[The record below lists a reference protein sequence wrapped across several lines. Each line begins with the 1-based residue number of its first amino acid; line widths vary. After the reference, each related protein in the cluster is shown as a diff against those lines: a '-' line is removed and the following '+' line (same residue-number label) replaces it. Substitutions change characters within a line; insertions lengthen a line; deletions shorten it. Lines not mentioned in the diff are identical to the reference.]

1 MYQMFVNYLY
11 INNTERNHILKKL
24 YLFILFIKQK
34 TIRKRDYFDQLH
46 RMLIVI
52 YLNRP
57 EDSTVTVK

>member
-52 YLNRP
+52 IF
-57 EDSTVTVK
+57 K

>member
-11 INNTERNHILKKL
+11 INNTERNQILKKL

-52 YLNRP
+52 IF
-57 EDSTVTVK
+57 K